1 MHSEYPPQ
9 RNTMNRIST
18 RISFLL
24 AIVFCLAAQGVWA
37 QTAQNLPYSL
47 PSGKGNAE
55 LTAPNGWTKSDI
67 GTDYSDNLTKLK
79 FDKGGST
86 ATILFNSTPDS
97 LYFYIKGNSISGS
110 YKFEVQ
116 ESANGSSW
124 SNIASFTSGIPAS
137 STEYGYKLASG
148 TRYIKWVYTTKAT
161 GNVGIGTIRI
171 TKAAGPSLPTV
182 STTTASNI
190 GYNSFDAGGNV
201 TADGGATVTQ
211 KGLTWDVVSPATAS
225 GSINGSGTGSFTST
239 ADSVNPNTKYFYRAY
254 ATNTAGT
261 AYGNEYSVITLPEA
275 PVQGT
280 PDNATTDGFTAKWL
294 APSVPGTQTYTYTL
308 EVDDDNTFVSVDY
321 SKSGIVSSATSEVIS
336 GLLSNTTYYY
346 RVKAVNATG
355 SGAWSATASITTEAI
370 TTPYLQITAAM
381 SDFGSVC
388 INTSHLDSFEVSGGN
403 LNGAS
408 VNIGALPGMTYS
420 LNRTSGFASTL
431 SLPAYN
437 GTPTTIY
444 VKFVPTAVQSYNGN
458 ISISGGGA
466 TSINTAVTGSGI
478 NSAPSVTTNAATA
491 ISSDEATI
499 SGTVTDEG
507 CSTITT
513 VGLEYSTTPGFSNG
527 SGTTVTSSRMGAGFS
542 ATLSALNPKTTY
554 YYKAFAENGAG
565 KVYGTQLS
573 FTTAALQTPV
583 ATAASGIQHD
593 EFTANWTAV
602 AGADAYAIDVSTTP
616 FDDENLVVGW
626 DFVHGTN
633 NPKAN
638 LGLPINTNAVLSNNA
653 GTMVFSSTS
662 SKNAMQVA
670 SGWDGGA
677 NAKFW
682 AIGFSTKGY
691 GNLNVSSSQR
701 SSAKGPGQFRLEY
714 SLDSSTWSAVTGAD
728 DINPGSSYTNAG
740 KLNKVSLPGAMNDK
754 TKVYLRWI
762 MRSNVSQDGST
773 VTNSGNSNITE
784 IYINGSRAVG
794 GDVVSNANVNGLYHE
809 VNSLNANTNYFYR
822 VRALSPNDTSSNSSI
837 IAVKTYNNP
846 TTATYVSVADGDFSN
861 PANWTYNNTDNN
873 YIAATTPPSDGNV
886 FINHNIAFDQNFTL
900 ATGKLITVAAG
911 STITINPGVTLDLNN
926 QNMVLK
932 SDAGATAALG
942 QIKGSLTNASKVTIE
957 RYIPAKRA
965 WRHLSAPISHMGA
978 PTIFES
984 WMESGSS
991 SPGFGT
997 HITGTGTGYWD
1008 STTGPSVKAI
1018 NLAGSDWAAIGGTDN
1033 PVSDYQSYMLF
1044 VRGDRT
1050 IDLSQGTAA
1059 APNATILRITGMPAT
1074 GLQNKPVFYAKPF
1087 SDIGNPYASAVDFTK
1102 LTRERIA
1109 DLFYVWDP
1117 KRGTNGAWVTFTGPT
1132 YAPAEGTGG
1141 SYTNATN
1148 TIIES
1153 GQAFIV
1159 VHDGLSSVDGGVT
1172 FEEEDKVDG
1181 NTGGNVFKP
1190 ASTANKITVQLNE
1203 NNNGT
1208 IGLMDGASVWM
1219 DAGFDNTVNKSDVTK
1234 MINFGENI
1242 AFTREGKYLVVEKRQ
1257 PAVTAN
1263 DTLFVAL
1270 WNTKQKNY
1278 QLSLD
1283 LNIDPTLT
1291 ASLEDLYNNTSTV
1304 LNNSGNTVYDF
1315 AVTADAASQHYQRFI
1330 IVLKPG
1336 STLPC
1341 KFVSIGASKKES
1353 KAVINFTVAN
1363 ELNISEYIVERSGN
1377 GKDFDAAGSVKSV
1390 NNNQQLNSYSLTD
1403 AAPFAGSNYYR
1414 VKALSKDGK
1423 FDYSAVVALGAG
1435 TPRGEMFVYPNPV
1448 ANGNFNLQLTAA
1460 EKGNYE
1466 VRIFD
1471 VSGRE
1476 VYGGKLTVES
1486 EYQNIQMSVPAMN
1499 TSGVYILQMVKNGTV
1514 MMQQNIISK

>member
-1 MHSEYPPQ
+1 
-9 RNTMNRIST
+9 MNKIFT
-18 RISFLL
+18 LLCCAFL
-24 AIVFCLAAQGVWA
+24 AFTTNGMA
-37 QTAQNLPYSL
+37 QTNIIPKLYL
-47 PSGKGNAE
+47 PSKNTPSGDA
-55 LTAPNGWTKSDI
+55 GWVI
-67 GTDYSDNLTKLK
+67 
-79 FDKGGST
+79 T
-86 ATILFNSTPDS
+86 ATINNATADYWKVL
-97 LYFYIKGNSISGS
+97 SGQGLTS
-110 YKFEVQ
+110 PVINF
-116 ESANGSSW
+116 SAYSSKQLNVSNQSFGTTTGT
-124 SNIASFTSGIPAS
+124 SNIIKVEYFKGSTWRELTTISTSGKTTTTVTIHDSINNADGQLRFTSPGATS
-137 STEYGYKLASG
+137 SAG
-148 TRYIKWVYTTKAT
+148 TRIFS
-161 GNVGIGTIRI
+161 IELLGTPS
-171 TKAAGPSLPTV
+171 GPSLPTV
-182 STTTASNI
+182 TTTTASNI
-190 GYNSFDAGGNV
+190 TTNAFDAGGNV

-225 GSINGSGTGSFTST
+225 SSINGTDTGSFTST
-239 ADSVNPNTKYFYRAY
+239 AASVNPNTKYFYRAY

-308 EVDDDNTFVSVDY
+308 EVDDNNTFASVDY

-388 INTSHLDSFEVSGGN
+388 INTSHLDSLEVSGGN
-403 LNGAS
+403 LNGTS

-602 AGADAYAIDVSTTP
+602 AGADAYAIDVMSDTGI
-616 FDDENLVVGW
+616 NKSIVGW
-626 DFVHGTN
+626 FFDSTL
-633 NPKAN
+633 KAQTATEGITTN
-638 LGLPINTNAVLSNNA
+638 LGSIITRETTTLYSYPA
-653 GTMVFSSTS
+653 GSSTS
-662 SKNAMQVA
+662 A
-670 SGWDGGA
+670 SISTTGWSGSGE
-677 NAKFW
+677 KYW
-682 AIGFSTKGY
+682 VIRFSTIGHS
-691 GNLNVSSSQR
+691 GLQISSKQQ
-701 SSAKGPGQFRLEY
+701 SSNTGPQDFVLEY
-714 SLDSSTWSAVTGAD
+714 SLDSTLWTGVGLPIKVENNFTSGVVNNVALPAVCENQTNVYIRWRKSSNTSVNGGTVGSGTSRITDIRVTANSAPIFISGL
-728 DINPGSSYTNAG
+728 SNAIVAG
-740 KLNKVSLPGAMNDK
+740 TSKL
-754 TKVYLRWI
+754 
-762 MRSNVSQDGST
+762 
-773 VTNSGNSNITE
+773 
-784 IYINGSRAVG
+784 INGLTERE
-794 GDVVSNANVNGLYHE
+794 D
-809 VNSLNANTNYFYR
+809 YFYR

-911 STITINPGVTLDLNN
+911 STITINPGVTLNLNN

-1278 QLSLD
+1278 QLSLE

-1390 NNNQQLNSYSLTD
+1390 NNNQQLNSYSFTD
-1403 AAPFAGSNYYR
+1403 ATPFAGSNYYR

>member
-1 MHSEYPPQ
+1 MNKIFTLLCCAFLAFTTNGMAQTNIIPKLYLLS
-9 RNTMNRIST
+9 RNT
-18 RISFLL
+18 
-24 AIVFCLAAQGVWA
+24 
-37 QTAQNLPYSL
+37 
-47 PSGKGNAE
+47 PSGDA
-55 LTAPNGWTKSDI
+55 GWVI
-67 GTDYSDNLTKLK
+67 
-79 FDKGGST
+79 T
-86 ATILFNSTPDS
+86 ATIDNAKDDYWKVLSGQGLTSPVINFSAYSSKQLKVSNQSFGNITGTTNQIKVEYFKGSTWRELTTISTSSTKTTTTVTIHDS
-97 LYFYIKGNSISGS
+97 INNADGQLR
-110 YKFEVQ
+110 
-116 ESANGSSW
+116 
-124 SNIASFTSGIPAS
+124 FTSPGATS
-137 STEYGYKLASG
+137 GAG
-148 TRYIKWVYTTKAT
+148 TRIFSIEVL
-161 GNVGIGTIRI
+161 GTPS
-171 TKAAGPSLPTV
+171 GPSLPTV

-211 KGLTWDVVSPATAS
+211 RGLTWDVVSPATAS
-225 GSINGSGTGSFTST
+225 SSINGTGTGSFIST
-239 ADSVNPNTKYFYRAY
+239 AASVNPNTKYFYRAY

-294 APSVPGTQTYTYTL
+294 APSVPGTQTYTYTI
-308 EVDDDNTFVSVDY
+308 EVDDDNTFASVDY
-321 SKSGIVSSATSEVIS
+321 SKSGIVSSAASEVIS

-355 SGAWSATASITTEAI
+355 SGAWSATASITTASI
-370 TTPYLQITAAM
+370 STPYLQITTPLGG
-381 SDFGSVC
+381 FGSLC
-388 INTSHLDSFEVSGGN
+388 INSYSLDSFVISGGN
-403 LNGAS
+403 LNGTA
-408 VNIGALPGMTYS
+408 VNIGALAGMTYS
-420 LNRTSGFASTL
+420 TIKTSTFSSTL

-437 GTPTTIY
+437 GTETIIY
-444 VKFVPTAVQSYNGN
+444 VRFKPTAVQSYDGN

-466 TSINTAVTGSGI
+466 ATIQVPASGEGVNYPPTVVTDAASSLTATSALL
-478 NSAPSVTTNAATA
+478 AATF
-491 ISSDEATI
+491 SAT
-499 SGTVTDEG
+499 G
-507 CSTITT
+507 CSTITDY
-513 VGLEYSTTPGFSNG
+513 GFEYSTTSSFDPGTVEILLANNL
-527 SGTTVTSSRMGAGFS
+527 SGGHFS
-542 ATLSALNPKTTY
+542 ATAQLYIQPKTTY
-554 YYKAFAENGAG
+554 YYRAFAKNSAGATA
-565 KVYGTQLS
+565 YGTTKS
-573 FTTAALQTPV
+573 FTTLPLEAPV
-583 ATAASGIQHD
+583 ATAATAIKYNG
-593 EFTANWTAV
+593 FTATWNAV
-602 AGADAYAIDVSTTP
+602 TGANAYAIDVMTDTGRVKHEGFDNAPTAPSGWNFKSSIGTYTTP
-616 FDDENLVVGW
+616 GNYGDNTPSLKFGANNDSIKSPVFNFSVDTLSFWCKSQSISGETKLIILGFDGSSWVSIDTMTSFPSTGTVVKYYNGSTPILPSNLIQFKFIYLKDKGNLSFDDFTVSSNK
-626 DFVHGTN
+626 DFV
-633 NPKAN
+633 
-638 LGLPINTNAVLSNNA
+638 
-653 GTMVFSSTS
+653 
-662 SKNAMQVA
+662 
-670 SGWDGGA
+670 SG
-677 NAKFW
+677 
-682 AIGFSTKGY
+682 Y
-691 GNLNVSSSQR
+691 LNQI
-701 SSAKGPGQFRLEY
+701 
-714 SLDSSTWSAVTGAD
+714 VTGTSET
-728 DINPGSSYTNAG
+728 ISG
-740 KLNKVSLPGAMNDK
+740 LNEATD
-754 TKVYLRWI
+754 Y
-762 MRSNVSQDGST
+762 
-773 VTNSGNSNITE
+773 
-784 IYINGSRAVG
+784 Y
-794 GDVVSNANVNGLYHE
+794 
-809 VNSLNANTNYFYR
+809 YR
-822 VRALSPNDTSSNSSI
+822 VRALSPNDTSINSNI
-837 IAVKTYNNP
+837 ITVKTYNNP
-846 TTATYVSVADGDFSN
+846 ATADYVSVGSGNFSD
-861 PANWTYNNTDNN
+861 AGNWAYNQIGSS
-873 YIAATTPPSDGNV
+873 YVSATQPPSGSNIS
-886 FINHNIAFDQNFTL
+886 INHDIAFDQNFTL
-900 ATGKLITVAAG
+900 ATGKSITVAAG
-911 STITINPGVTLDLNN
+911 STITINPGVTLNLNN

-932 SDAGATAALG
+932 SDAVATAALG

-965 WRHLSAPISHMGA
+965 WRHLSAPISHIGA
-978 PTIFES
+978 PTIYES

-1008 STTGPSVKAI
+1008 STTGPSIKAI

-1050 IDLSQGTAA
+1050 IDLSQGTS
-1059 APNATILRITGMPAT
+1059 ATPTNTVLRITGTPLT
-1074 GLQNKPVFYAKPF
+1074 GLQNKPVDHAKPF

-1109 DLFYVWDP
+1109 DLFYVWDA

-1141 SYTNATN
+1141 SYNDPTN

-1172 FEEEDKVDG
+1172 FEEDDKVDG

-1190 ASTANKITVQLNE
+1190 ATGADKITVQLNE
-1203 NNNGT
+1203 NMNG
-1208 IGLMDGASVWM
+1208 IINLMDGASVWM

-1257 PAVTAN
+1257 PALTAN

-1270 WNTKQKNY
+1270 WNTKQKSY
-1278 QLSLD
+1278 QLSFD

-1315 AVTADAASQHYQRFI
+1315 AVTADAASQHYKRFI

-1353 KAVINFTVAN
+1353 KAVVNFTVAN

-1377 GKDFDAAGSVKSV
+1377 GKDFDAAGSVKEV
-1390 NNNQQLNSYSLTD
+1390 NNNQQLNSYSFTD

>member
-1 MHSEYPPQ
+1 
-9 RNTMNRIST
+9 MNRIFT
-18 RISFLL
+18 LLCCALL
-24 AIVFCLAAQGVWA
+24 AFTTNGMA
-37 QTAQNLPYSL
+37 QTNIIPKLYL
-47 PSGKGNAE
+47 PSKNTPSGDA
-55 LTAPNGWTKSDI
+55 GWVI
-67 GTDYSDNLTKLK
+67 
-79 FDKGGST
+79 T
-86 ATILFNSTPDS
+86 ATINNTTTDYWKVL
-97 LYFYIKGNSISGS
+97 SGQGLTS
-110 YKFEVQ
+110 PAINF
-116 ESANGSSW
+116 SAYSSKQLNVSNQSFGTTTGT
-124 SNIASFTSGIPAS
+124 SNIIKVEYFKGSTWRELTTISTSSKTTTTVTIHDSINNADGQLRFTSPGATS
-137 STEYGYKLASG
+137 SAG
-148 TRYIKWVYTTKAT
+148 TRIFSIEVL
-161 GNVGIGTIRI
+161 GTPS
-171 TKAAGPSLPTV
+171 GPSLPTV
-182 STTTASNI
+182 TTTTASNI
-190 GYNSFDAGGNV
+190 TTNAFDAGGNV

-491 ISSDEATI
+491 ISADEATI

-602 AGADAYAIDVSTTP
+602 AGANRYFIDLMTDTGKIIYEGFESATPAGWGTYGTGSYNGPLNVGKADLSIRFDNSDDSLVSPVFPAGVQTLSFWYKGQGTNGSASKFVVQGYNGSSWVEIGNLTSIP
-616 FDDENLVVGW
+616 SSATGTITYTAATIPALATYTRFKFIYTKASGNLAFDDFEITYATVYVSGHKNITVPVN
-626 DFVHGTN
+626 FVTFS
-633 NPKAN
+633 
-638 LGLPINTNAVLSNNA
+638 GLTA
-653 GTMVFSSTS
+653 
-662 SKNAMQVA
+662 
-670 SGWDGGA
+670 
-677 NAKFW
+677 
-682 AIGFSTKGY
+682 TKDY
-691 GNLNVSSSQR
+691 YYRVR
-701 SSAKGPGQFRLEY
+701 SSATT
-714 SLDSSTWSAVTGAD
+714 DT
-728 DINPGSSYTNAG
+728 
-740 KLNKVSLPGAMNDK
+740 
-754 TKVYLRWI
+754 
-762 MRSNVSQDGST
+762 
-773 VTNSGNSNITE
+773 SGYSNIIT
-784 IYINGSRAVG
+784 
-794 GDVVSNANVNGLYHE
+794 
-809 VNSLNANTNYFYR
+809 
-822 VRALSPNDTSSNSSI
+822 
-837 IAVKTYNNP
+837 VKTYNNP

-873 YIAATTPPSDGNV
+873 YIAATTPPSEGSV

-911 STITINPGVTLDLNN
+911 STITINPGVTLNLNN

-1190 ASTANKITVQLNE
+1190 ASTADKITVQLNE

-1278 QLSLD
+1278 QLSLE

-1291 ASLEDLYNNTSTV
+1291 ASLEDLYSNTSTV

-1315 AVTADAASQHYQRFI
+1315 AVTADAASQNYKRFI

-1390 NNNQQLNSYSLTD
+1390 NNNQQLNSYSFTD